1 MFVLLYANYVPL
13 YANCMQMENYHIS
26 IVLDKRFKKSSG
38 KYPVKIRVFT
48 PEPRRQKLYRTNF
61 DFSETDFQKVW
72 QTKKPQG
79 NHKELK
85 SILEAVEAKAQSIAA
100 NLQPFTFEQFEAKL
114 YNKTGAELTL
124 QHQYQIRIKQLQ
136 KRGQVGTASNYQL
149 AENSFIKFIGHKK
162 YSTLTF
168 KDINKDW
175 LQDYENFMI
184 ELNGRSATT
193 VSMYVRTLRTLF
205 NEMLEQ
211 NLIEKDFYPF
221 GKKKYVIPSSQNIK
235 KALDK
240 IELKALFESEPQTPE
255 QQKAKDFW
263 FFSYACNGINIKDIL
278 LLKYK
283 DIKEDEIQFN
293 RAKTKTTSKGNQKQ
307 IEIILNDFTKNV
319 LKQYGTDGSK
329 NDFVFDILDKD
340 MTPLEQQRAIKNFTK
355 YINQHIKKLAA
366 SVGITSEISTYW
378 ARHSF
383 ASNYLLSGANITD
396 VMESLGHSNVT
407 TTQNYLKSLNKET
420 KRKFAKDS
428 LNFQ

>member
-1 MFVLLYANYVPL
+1 MEKTPVCLY
-13 YANCMQMENYHIS
+13 Q
-26 IVLDKRFKKSSG
+26 DKRRKKANG
-38 KYPVKIRVFT
+38 TYPVKLYVYDANSCRKKLYSTIFEFSESEFNSIMT
-48 PEPRRQKLYRTNF
+48 TMKPRREQREVKL
-61 DFSETDFQKVW
+61 KMAALV
-72 QTKKPQG
+72 KKA
-79 NHKELK
+79 ED
-85 SILEAVEAKAQSIAA
+85 IMKA
-100 NLQPFTFEQFEAKL
+100 LDPFTFEQFEAKL

-240 IELKALFESEPQTPE
+240 ISLKALFKAEPQSPE

-263 FFSYACNGINIKDIL
+263 FFSYLCNGINIKDIL

-283 DIKEDEIQFN
+283 DINEDEIQFN
-293 RAKTKTTSKGNQKQ
+293 RAKTKTTSKGNQKK
-307 IEIILNDFTKNV
+307 IVIILNDFSKNV
-319 LKQYGTDGSK
+319 IKQYGTDGSK